1 MVAVALHRLLQQ
13 VPQNVRAPLTQDR
26 QRLWKEEKTDSEL
39 FGGAGGA
46 ALHRGSIFAFY
57 PAALGSILSISRF
70 FHRKNVVEVNQ
81 RRWLE
86 ESGQWLEN
94 VDLTQLGA
102 SQ

>member
-26 QRLWKEEKTDSEL
+26 QRLWKEEQTDSEL
-39 FGGAGGA
+39 A

-70 FHRKNVVEVNQ
+70 FHRKNVAEVNQ